1 MDFQERNKSRLIDWQ
16 GQILDL
22 DKLENK
28 EDWNMGQLTG
38 LIGAALVALSKFVLP
53 DADESQ
59 IQELAT
65 NGAAV
70 IGTLIMLLSPS
81 LISKTPKK

>member
-1 MDFQERNKSRLIDWQ
+1 VLISWK
-16 GQILDL
+16 GEEI
-22 DKLENK
+22 K
-28 EDWNMGQLTG
+28 EEEEKFEMGQLTG

-65 NGAAV
+65 NGAAI
-70 IGTLIMLLSPS
+70 IGTLIMLFSPA
-81 LISKTPKK
+81 LVTKDKK

>member
-1 MDFQERNKSRLIDWQ
+1 MLIDWK
-16 GQILDL
+16 GEELDL
-22 DKLENK
+22 DKLNEEK
-28 EDWNMGQLTG
+28 FEMGKLTG

-65 NGAAV
+65 NGAAI
-70 IGTLIMLLSPS
+70 IGTLIMLFSPS
-81 LISKTPKK
+81 LVTKDKK

>member
-1 MDFQERNKSRLIDWQ
+1 MSISWKGEEIKEEEE
-16 GQILDL
+16 
-22 DKLENK
+22 KLE
-28 EDWNMGQLTG
+28 MGQLTG

-65 NGAAV
+65 NGAAI
-70 IGTLIMLLSPS
+70 IGTLIMLFSPS
-81 LISKTPKK
+81 LVTKDKK

>member
-1 MDFQERNKSRLIDWQ
+1 MLIDWQ
-16 GQILDL
+16 GETLDL
-22 DKLENK
+22 KKLEK
-28 EDWNMGQLTG
+28 EDFKMGQLTG

-65 NGAAV
+65 NGAAI
-70 IGTLIMLLSPS
+70 IGTLIMLFSPS
-81 LISKTPKK
+81 LISKTKK

>member
-1 MDFQERNKSRLIDWQ
+1 MDIQKRPESRLVDWQ
-16 GQILDL
+16 GEILDL

-28 EDWNMGQLTG
+28 EDWKMGQLTG

-53 DADESQ
+53 DAEEGQ

-65 NGAAV
+65 NGAAL
-70 IGTLIMLLSPS
+70 IGTLIMLFSPS
-81 LISKTPKK
+81 LIGKAKK

>member
-1 MDFQERNKSRLIDWQ
+1 MLIDWQ
-16 GQILDL
+16 GETLDL
-22 DKLENK
+22 KKLEK
-28 EDWNMGQLTG
+28 EDFKMGQLTG

-65 NGAAV
+65 NGAAI
-70 IGTLIMLLSPS
+70 IGTLIMLFSPS
-81 LISKTPKK
+81 LVSKPKK

>member
-1 MDFQERNKSRLIDWQ
+1 MGIQKRPKSRLVDWQ
-16 GQILDL
+16 GEILDL
-22 DKLENK
+22 DKLER
-28 EDWNMGQLTG
+28 EENMEMSRLTG

-59 IQELAT
+59 IQELAA

-70 IGTLIMLLSPS
+70 IGTLILLLSPS
-81 LISKTPKK
+81 VVSKDKK

>member
-1 MDFQERNKSRLIDWQ
+1 
-16 GQILDL
+16 
-22 DKLENK
+22 
-28 EDWNMGQLTG
+28 MGQFTA

-59 IQELAT
+59 IQDLAT

-70 IGTLIMLLSPS
+70 IGTLIMLFSPS
-81 LISKTPKK
+81 LIGKTKK